1 MLGVV
6 FCFCGCCWLC
16 FSDPLKVLPVA
27 VDGFVSVFGFRTCQY
42 SDQEDMPIYPEI
54 KIRRT

>member
-16 FSDPLKVLPVA
+16 FPDPLKVLTVA
-27 VDGFVSVFGFRTCQY
+27 VDGVVSVFGI
-42 SDQEDMPIYPEI
+42 D
-54 KIRRT
+54 